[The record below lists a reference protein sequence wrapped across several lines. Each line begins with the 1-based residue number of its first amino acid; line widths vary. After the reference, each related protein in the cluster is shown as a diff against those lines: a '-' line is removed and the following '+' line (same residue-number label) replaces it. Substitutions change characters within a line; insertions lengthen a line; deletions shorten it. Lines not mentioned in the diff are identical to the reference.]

1 MRIVAGGGLARV
13 GLAGCYRE
21 AIMKE
26 FCVRVMV
33 ADDHPAVALGIAQ
46 ALHGIATI
54 KLAGTVSNSTDL
66 GAALDAHSCDVLVL
80 DYVMPGGKYGDGLVL
95 LSFLQRR
102 YPALRIVT
110 ITMIDNP
117 SVLRAIQKQGVS
129 CILSKSD
136 ATSHL
141 VGAVHAAYVR
151 GNYLSPSIKKLLD
164 NVELGGATRELTA
177 REIEV
182 VRLFCAG
189 YTVGEIATQLHR
201 SKQTISSQKS
211 SAMKKLGIVRD
222 ADLIRYKGDAD
233 VSSAGDVPMEG

>member
-1 MRIVAGGGLARV
+1 MD
-13 GLAGCYRE
+13 
-21 AIMKE
+21 E
-26 FCVRVMV
+26 FSVRVMV
-33 ADDHPAVALGIAQ
+33 ADDHPAAALGMSQ
-46 ALHGIATI
+46 ALQGNSTI

-66 GAALDAHSCDVLVL
+66 VAALDAQPSDVLVL

-136 ATSHL
+136 AISHL
-141 VGAVHAAYVR
+141 IGAVHAAYV
-151 GNYLSPSIKKLLD
+151 GANYMSPFVKQLLQD
-164 NVELGGATRELTA
+164 GDSVLVARALTT

-182 VRLFCAG
+182 VRLFGAG
-189 YTVGEIATQLHR
+189 YTVGEIAIQLHR

-222 ADLIRYKGDAD
+222 ADLIRYAD
-233 VSSAGDVPMEG
+233 EGNVQDSSASGESGARD

>member
-1 MRIVAGGGLARV
+1 M
-13 GLAGCYRE
+13 E
-21 AIMKE
+21 E
-26 FCVRVMV
+26 FFVRVMV
-33 ADDHPAVALGIAQ
+33 ADDHPASALGMSQ
-46 ALHGIATI
+46 ALQGNSTI
-54 KLAGTVSNSTDL
+54 GLVGTVSNSTDL
-66 GAALDAHSCDVLVL
+66 VAALDVQQSDVLVL

-117 SVLRAIQKQGVS
+117 SVLHAIHKRGVS

-136 ATSHL
+136 AISHL
-141 VGAVHAAYVR
+141 IGAVHAAYV
-151 GNYLSPSIKKLLD
+151 GASYTSPYIKQLLHD
-164 NVELGGATRELTA
+164 AKPEPTARALTT

-182 VRLFCAG
+182 VRLFGAG

-201 SKQTISSQKS
+201 SKQTVSSQKS

-222 ADLIRYKGDAD
+222 ADLIRYNGEQDLDGAPD
-233 VSSAGDVPMEG
+233 DEASRT

>member
-1 MRIVAGGGLARV
+1 MD
-13 GLAGCYRE
+13 
-21 AIMKE
+21 E
-26 FCVRVMV
+26 FSVRVMV
-33 ADDHPAVALGIAQ
+33 ADDHPASALGMSQ
-46 ALHGIATI
+46 ALQGNSTI
-54 KLAGTVSNSTDL
+54 KLAGAVSNSTDL
-66 GAALDAHSCDVLVL
+66 VAALDAQPSDVLVL

-117 SVLRAIQKQGVS
+117 SVLRAIHKQGVH

-136 ATSHL
+136 ALSHL
-141 VGAVHAAYVR
+141 IGAVHAAYV
-151 GNYLSPSIKKLLD
+151 GANYMSPFVKQLLQD
-164 NVELGGATRELTA
+164 GDSVPVARALTT

-182 VRLFCAG
+182 VRLFGAG

-222 ADLIRYKGDAD
+222 ADLIRYAD
-233 VSSAGDVPMEG
+233 EGDVQDPSAPGAPAARD

>member
-1 MRIVAGGGLARV
+1 M
-13 GLAGCYRE
+13 E
-21 AIMKE
+21 E
-26 FCVRVMV
+26 FFVRVMV
-33 ADDHPAVALGIAQ
+33 ADDHPASALGMSQ
-46 ALHGIATI
+46 ALQGNSTI
-54 KLAGTVSNSTDL
+54 GLVGTVSNSTDL
-66 GAALDAHSCDVLVL
+66 VAALDVQQSDVLVL

-117 SVLRAIQKQGVS
+117 SVLRAIHKRGVS

-136 ATSHL
+136 AISHL
-141 VGAVHAAYVR
+141 IGAVHAAYV
-151 GNYLSPSIKKLLD
+151 GASYTSPYIKQLLHD
-164 NVELGGATRELTA
+164 AKPEPTARALTT

-182 VRLFCAG
+182 VRLFGAG

-201 SKQTISSQKS
+201 SKQTVSSQKS

-222 ADLIRYKGDAD
+222 ADLIRYNGEQDLDGAPD
-233 VSSAGDVPMEG
+233 DEASQT

>member
-1 MRIVAGGGLARV
+1 MD
-13 GLAGCYRE
+13 
-21 AIMKE
+21 E
-26 FCVRVMV
+26 FFVRVMV
-33 ADDHPAVALGIAQ
+33 ADDHPASALGMSQ
-46 ALHGIATI
+46 ALQGNSTI
-54 KLAGTVSNSTDL
+54 GLVGTVSNSTDL
-66 GAALDAHSCDVLVL
+66 VAALDAQQSDVLVL

-117 SVLRAIQKQGVS
+117 SVLRAIHKRGVS

-136 ATSHL
+136 AISHL
-141 VGAVHAAYVR
+141 IGAVHAAYV
-151 GNYLSPSIKKLLD
+151 GASYTSPYIKQLLQD
-164 NVELGGATRELTA
+164 AKPEPTARTLTT

-182 VRLFCAG
+182 VRLFGAG

-201 SKQTISSQKS
+201 SKQTVSSQKS

-222 ADLIRYKGDAD
+222 ADLIRYNGEQNI
-233 VSSAGDVPMEG
+233 EGGPDDEASRT

>member
-1 MRIVAGGGLARV
+1 MLPIAAGKRRITESLGGNRNM
-13 GLAGCYRE
+13 E
-21 AIMKE
+21 E
-26 FCVRVMV
+26 FFVRVMV
-33 ADDHPAVALGIAQ
+33 ADDHPASALGMSQ
-46 ALHGIATI
+46 ALQGNSTI
-54 KLAGTVSNSTDL
+54 GLVGTVSNSTDL
-66 GAALDAHSCDVLVL
+66 VAALDVQQSDVLVL

-117 SVLRAIQKQGVS
+117 SVLRAIHKRGVS

-136 ATSHL
+136 AISHL
-141 VGAVHAAYVR
+141 IGAVHAAYV
-151 GNYLSPSIKKLLD
+151 GASYTSPYIKQLLHD
-164 NVELGGATRELTA
+164 AKPEPTARALTT

-182 VRLFCAG
+182 VRLFGAG

-201 SKQTISSQKS
+201 SKQTVSSQKS

-222 ADLIRYKGDAD
+222 ADLIRYNGEQDLDGAPD
-233 VSSAGDVPMEG
+233 DEASQT

>member
-1 MRIVAGGGLARV
+1 MD
-13 GLAGCYRE
+13 
-21 AIMKE
+21 E
-26 FCVRVMV
+26 FSVRVMV
-33 ADDHPAVALGIAQ
+33 ADDHPASALGMSQ
-46 ALHGIATI
+46 ALQGNSTI
-54 KLAGTVSNSTDL
+54 KLVNTVSDSTDL
-66 GAALDAHSCDVLVL
+66 VAALDAQPSDVLVL

-117 SVLRAIQKQGVS
+117 SVLRAIQKQGVN

-136 ATSHL
+136 ALSHL
-141 VGAVHAAYVR
+141 IGAVHAAHV
-151 GNYLSPSIKKLLD
+151 GANYMSPFVKQLLQD
-164 NVELGGATRELTA
+164 GDAVSVARALTT

-182 VRLFCAG
+182 VRLFGAG

-222 ADLIRYKGDAD
+222 ADLIRYAD
-233 VSSAGDVPMEG
+233 EGNVQAPSGRGGPAARD

>member
-1 MRIVAGGGLARV
+1 MD
-13 GLAGCYRE
+13 
-21 AIMKE
+21 E
-26 FCVRVMV
+26 FSVRVMV
-33 ADDHPAVALGIAQ
+33 ADDHPASALGMSQ
-46 ALHGIATI
+46 AMQGNSTI
-54 KLAGTVSNSTDL
+54 KLVGAVSNSTDL
-66 GAALDAHSCDVLVL
+66 VTALDAQPSDVLVL

-136 ATSHL
+136 ALSHL
-141 VGAVHAAYVR
+141 IGAVHAAYV
-151 GNYLSPSIKKLLD
+151 GANYMSPFVKQLLQD
-164 NVELGGATRELTA
+164 GDAMPVARALTT

-182 VRLFCAG
+182 VRLFGAG

-222 ADLIRYKGDAD
+222 ADLIRYAD
-233 VSSAGDVPMEG
+233 EGDVQDPSVPGVPTARD